1 MGILWHNM
9 PFYIKNFLFWRN
21 FAPPKKKGCSEVLLF
36 PPKLQQSLGTWR
48 KCFLWFPR
56 EHEACRLC
64 CHIPL
69 FTRDLL
75 TLCVCVCFLGAN
87 LYITLF
93 YFLAKWWRFIT
104 YKWTM
109 IWLGN
114 YGGFFFSLLVQ
125 WLPLPLAFAGHHI
138 ILQFWNGT

>member
-1 MGILWHNM
+1 MIV
-9 PFYIKNFLFWRN
+9 FFLIYLFFKKFNSEKWEYCDIICL
-21 FAPPKKKGCSEVLLF
+21 FTFKISYFGEISHPKKTKGCSEVLLF

-75 TLCVCVCFLGAN
+75 TFCVCVCVWVCVCVFFLGAN
-87 LYITLF
+87 LYIILF

-114 YGGFFFSLLVQ
+114 
-125 WLPLPLAFAGHHI
+125 
-138 ILQFWNGT
+138 